1 MTEQQ
6 PDERNNN
13 RVTPHVEGS
22 KSLESNVNMDVSTN
36 IVKGT
41 IATTDTDIDTDIGTD
56 IGTAKDTHAELLIIT
71 DSVSGTNAEGGTD
84 ISLETYAGME
94 TSKGVSANVS
104 DSSSRVLI
112 VTAVDAEKDAILRG
126 LGGHAADHFD
136 VIAAGVG
143 PASAAAGTAA
153 ALAFAS
159 AAASAHK
166 LAQGSAAPEESDAA
180 QASAASWPGPAGGTG
195 NGSPAYR
202 LVISAGIGG
211 GFPGRAPVGS
221 LVVADAMVAADL
233 GSQTPDG
240 FLSVDELGFGSSR
253 VAADAELAARLRH
266 ELQRA
271 GLAVSGGTSVT
282 VSTATGTAETAA
294 ELLRRVPDAAAEG
307 MEGFGVATAAQQFGL
322 PVLELR
328 GISNAV
334 GPRDRDAWRIKDALD
349 ALQAASS
356 ILREV
361 ITS

>member
-1 MTEQQ
+1 MNEQKQ
-6 PDERNNN
+6 NDSIDRN
-13 RVTPHVEGS
+13 RPE
-22 KSLESNVNMDVSTN
+22 
-36 IVKGT
+36 
-41 IATTDTDIDTDIGTD
+41 TT
-56 IGTAKDTHAELLIIT
+56 
-71 DSVSGTNAEGGTD
+71 SVSNRFETNATAAA
-84 ISLETYAGME
+84 ST
-94 TSKGVSANVS
+94 K
-104 DSSSRVLI
+104 RVLI
-112 VTAVDAEKDAILRG
+112 VTAVDAEKEAVLRG
-126 LGGHAADHFD
+126 LGDKAAERFD

-159 AAASAHK
+159 AAAGASA
-166 LAQGSAAPEESDAA
+166 LAQGSAAPSQTDAA
-180 QASAASWPGPAGGTG
+180 QASAASSRPGPLAGTG
-195 NGSPAYR
+195 LTPAYT
-202 LVISAGIGG
+202 LVVSAGIGG
-211 GFPGRAPVGS
+211 GFPGRADVGS

-253 VAADAELAARLRH
+253 VAADAVLAARLRH

-271 GLAVSGGTSVT
+271 GLAVSGGTAVT

-322 PVLELR
+322 PALELR
-328 GISNAV
+328 AISNAV

-361 ITS
+361 LTS

>member
-1 MTEQQ
+1 MNEHKQDEKQNNKLNTSQETSGQQ
-6 PDERNNN
+6 GKLTGE
-13 RVTPHVEGS
+13 
-22 KSLESNVNMDVSTN
+22 
-36 IVKGT
+36 
-41 IATTDTDIDTDIGTD
+41 TTT
-56 IGTAKDTHAELLIIT
+56 
-71 DSVSGTNAEGGTD
+71 SD
-84 ISLETYAGME
+84 ISLVQT
-94 TSKGVSANVS
+94 N
-104 DSSSRVLI
+104 SSQRVLI
-112 VTAVDAEKDAILRG
+112 VTAVDAEKDAVLRG
-126 LGGHAADHFD
+126 LGDTAAERFD

-153 ALAFAS
+153 TLAYAV
-159 AAASAHK
+159 AAASTSA
-166 LAQGSAAPEESDAA
+166 LAQVSTAPGTPDVAQTSATS
-180 QASAASWPGPAGGTG
+180 SRPGPLAGAGS
-195 NGSPAYR
+195 SPAYM

-211 GFPGRAPVGS
+211 GFPGRADVGS

-240 FLSVDELGFGSSR
+240 FLSVDELGFGSSI

-266 ELQRA
+266 DLQRA
-271 GLAVSGGTSVT
+271 GLAVSGGTAVT

-307 MEGFGVATAAQQFGL
+307 MEGFGVATAAQQFGV
-322 PVLELR
+322 PALELR
-328 GISNAV
+328 AISNAV